1 MSAECENARIL
12 ISGRVRGVGY
22 RYFARLRAE
31 IHRITGYV
39 RNLPDG
45 SVEVVAEGSRD
56 ALDSFIKDLAL
67 GPDGG
72 NIRDYQVNWR
82 PITRL
87 YQDFTIN
94 Y

>member
-1 MSAECENARIL
+1 MRKCAYFNIGTSPGGWLSVFCKTA
-12 ISGRVRGVGY
+12 GRDTPY
-22 RYFARLRAE
+22 K
-31 IHRITGYV
+31 GYV

-72 NIRDYQVNWR
+72 NIRDCQVNWR

-87 YQDFTIN
+87 YQDFTLN
-94 Y
+94 